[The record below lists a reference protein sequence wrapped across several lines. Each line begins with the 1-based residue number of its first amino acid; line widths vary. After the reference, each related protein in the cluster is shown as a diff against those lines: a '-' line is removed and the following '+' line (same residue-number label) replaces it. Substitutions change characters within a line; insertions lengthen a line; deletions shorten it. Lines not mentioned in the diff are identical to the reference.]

1 MTHLSAET
9 TPPSTGPRITGIA
22 ALLSRPRWIA
32 LACMI
37 GLTASGWA
45 YLLLAAHQGVSGPAG
60 FVDVICRAVPVAGAG
75 FAETLAIVAA
85 MWIAMTLAMMLPTAV
100 PMILTYA
107 EIAETAS
114 RKGERIVSPHV
125 LIAGYLAVWFG
136 FAAIATFAQL
146 GAMSLA
152 AWPGA
157 AKVAMPAAALLFLV
171 AGLYQFSALKQSC
184 LHACQRPFSFFFL
197 NWTDRPLGV
206 LRLGLKQGVYCLGCC
221 WAMMLLM
228 LAAGAM
234 NAVWMAL
241 LGLFMLI
248 EKMTASAYVS
258 RAIGVAFTAAGLMI
272 LTVWGLGVVN

>member
-9 TPPSTGPRITGIA
+9 PPSSASAIAGVA

-45 YLLLAAHQGVSGPAG
+45 WLLLAVPPVSGPAG
-60 FVDVICRAVPVAGAG
+60 LFDAICRASPSTAGG
-75 FAETLAIVAA
+75 VETTAILAA
-85 MWIAMTLAMMLPTAV
+85 MWLAMTLAMMLPTAG

-114 RKGERIVSPHV
+114 RKGERIVSPQV
-125 LIAGYLAVWFG
+125 LILGYLAVWFG
-136 FAAIATFAQL
+136 FAALATPAQL
-146 GAMSLA
+146 AVISVA

-157 AKVAMPAAALLFLV
+157 AKVAAPASALLFLV
-171 AGLYQFSALKQSC
+171 AGLYQFSALKQAC
-184 LHACQRPFSFFFL
+184 LTACQRPFSFFFL

-206 LRLGLKQGVYCLGCC
+206 FRLGLRQGVYCLGCC

-234 NAVWMAL
+234 NVVWMAL
-241 LGLFMLI
+241 LGLLMLI
-248 EKMTASAYVS
+248 EKMTPLPHVR
-258 RAIGVAFTAAGLMI
+258 RAIGIAFAAAGL
-272 LTVWGLGVVN
+272 TVLVAWGWGWEFGS